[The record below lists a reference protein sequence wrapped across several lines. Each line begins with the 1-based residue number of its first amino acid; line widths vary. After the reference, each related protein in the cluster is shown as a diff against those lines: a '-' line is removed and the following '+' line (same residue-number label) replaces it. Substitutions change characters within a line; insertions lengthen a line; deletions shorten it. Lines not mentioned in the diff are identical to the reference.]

1 MMKIPLFLFTFT
13 AFLLS
18 ACGAEEESLSAEQV
32 LAESAEVM
40 GNVESYTVITNMD
53 QSMEMAGEESMD
65 YQTISRLELTNN
77 PLAYTEKTEMTMAD
91 GAEEL
96 AFTSYFHEEQ
106 GFFLEDP
113 LLGGWIK
120 LPEETHEE
128 MLALAG
134 LQMSPEEQLL
144 QFQEFVE
151 ETKMEETNSEYIL
164 SLSGENFDVKQL
176 MEEVSGIGDM
186 EQMLEVMED
195 VEIQRFDY
203 TVHIE
208 KESFLQTEAAIN
220 MGMLMD
226 IMGQMSAMEQ
236 SITMEMENFNSIE
249 PISIPA
255 EVIEEAEEM
264 QASF

>member
-1 MMKIPLFLFTFT
+1 MKKTLFLSASA
-13 AFLLS
+13 AFLLT
-18 ACGAEEESLSAEQV
+18 ACGAEEASLSAEQV
-32 LAESAEVM
+32 LTESAEAM
-40 GNVESYTVITNMD
+40 GNVDSYTVTTNMD

-65 YQTISRLELTNN
+65 YQTISRLELTKN
-77 PLAYTEKTEMTMAD
+77 PLTYTEKTEMTMAD
-91 GAEEL
+91 GAEKL

-113 LLGGWIK
+113 LLGGWVK

-134 LQMSPEEQLL
+134 LQMSPEEQLNQL
-144 QFQEFVE
+144 QEFVE
-151 ETKMEETNSEYIL
+151 ETKIEETNSEYIL
-164 SLSGENFDVKQL
+164 SLSGENFDVQQL
-176 MEEVSGIGDM
+176 MEQVSGLGEM
-186 EQMLEVMED
+186 EEMGEVMED
-195 VEIQRFDY
+195 VEIQQFDY

-208 KESFLQTEAAIN
+208 KESFRQTGAAID

-226 IMGQMSAMEQ
+226 TMGQMSAMEQ
-236 SITMEMENFNSIE
+236 TITMEMKNFDSID

-255 EVIEEAEEM
+255 EVIEEAEEV